1 MQRHKTSMEKF
12 IMKYKS
18 LSENAKEIAKQN
30 NSSSVVIIQK
40 TGDSFSDLK
49 IGFSGSSLDVLT
61 SSVMS
66 VYNTLD
72 FMTEKGWIKQLD
84 NVLDKDVLK
93 CLLKLSELVQKDWT
107 PKQVN
112 RNYNKQLRSEAN
124 KYGNT

>member
-1 MQRHKTSMEKF
+1 
-12 IMKYKS
+12 MKYKS